1 MIASSNVFGAGDF
14 FMSDTGGAKG
24 GHCIAAVD
32 EMPLC
37 GILGFLGRLKAGK
50 GGFQAVFGGV
60 CAAV

>member
-1 MIASSNVFGAGDF
+1 
-14 FMSDTGGAKG
+14 MSDTGGAKG

-37 GILGFLGRLKAGK
+37 GILGFLVRLKAGK
-50 GGFQAVFGGV
+50 GGFQTAFGGV